1 MSTSPTAR
9 VLRTEIR
16 LSLIAVEMSSPH
28 SRACKFVSRHRCT
41 TPCCV
46 RRDPQVRA
54 VEQSQ
59 FMKDVALAGSA
70 LVMFAIFATIGEDLG
85 LVIAAPLFNFR

>member
-1 MSTSPTAR
+1 M
-9 VLRTEIR
+9 
-16 LSLIAVEMSSPH
+16 
-28 SRACKFVSRHRCT
+28 
-41 TPCCV
+41 
-46 RRDPQVRA
+46 
-54 VEQSQ
+54 EQSQ